1 MKETL
6 NFLKLNIKKNIPSY
20 IQNHKMTYL
29 HIKNFV
35 KTAESR
41 QSFENTLT
49 LFLTDTSS
57 YWQERQTLPH
67 HEEVWAVVIDLT
79 LTFQLAA
86 ELKYRLVKV
95 TYYL

>member
-6 NFLKLNIKKNIPSY
+6 NFLKLNIRKNIPSY
-20 IQNHKMTYL
+20 IQNHHKMTYL

-35 KTAESR
+35 KT
-41 QSFENTLT
+41 FENTLT
-49 LFLTDTSS
+49 LFLTDSS
-57 YWQERQTLPH
+57 PYWQERQTLPH
-67 HEEVWAVVIDLT
+67 HEEVWAVVVDLT
-79 LTFQLAA
+79 LTFHLAA

>member
-49 LFLTDTSS
+49 LFLTDTSP
-57 YWQERQTLPH
+57 YWQERHTLPH
-67 HEEVWAVVIDLT
+67 PVEVRAVVVDLT

>member
-1 MKETL
+1 
-6 NFLKLNIKKNIPSY
+6 
-20 IQNHKMTYL
+20 MTYL

-67 HEEVWAVVIDLT
+67 PEEVWAVVVDLT
-79 LTFQLAA
+79 QLFTWQ
-86 ELKYRLVKV
+86 LS
-95 TYYL
+95 

>member
-6 NFLKLNIKKNIPSY
+6 NFLKLNIRKNIQSY

-49 LFLTDTSS
+49 LFLTDSS
-57 YWQERQTLPH
+57 PYWQERQTLPH
-67 HEEVWAVVIDLT
+67 HEEVWAVVVDLT
-79 LTFQLAA
+79 LTFHLAA

>member
-6 NFLKLNIKKNIPSY
+6 NFLKLNIRKNIQSY

-41 QSFENTLT
+41 QTFENTLT
-49 LFLTDTSS
+49 LFLTDSS
-57 YWQERQTLPH
+57 PYWQERQTLPH

-95 TYYL
+95 TY